1 MPLTTR
7 KHEKLYQL
15 KKVYRECGNHLGTS
29 DESGVF
35 NISSF
40 AEEESIG

>member
-1 MPLTTR
+1 MPLTT
-7 KHEKLYQL
+7 KNHEKLFQL
-15 KKVYRECGNHLGTS
+15 EKIYRECGNHLGTS
-29 DESGVF
+29 NESVIF